1 MEKNGIEEDDIKK
14 EKNSHLPKNYYTN
27 RKKGKQWHSR
37 AHKVFNHETKCTQKH
52 TSL

>member
-27 RKKGKQWHSR
+27 RKKRKAMALPRSQSI
-37 AHKVFNHETKCTQKH
+37 QP
-52 TSL
+52 